1 MGDRMNKQ
9 QMYASSH
16 NNFFISMTSKHKK
29 AAAARARVGRAAQR
43 KTIPILPS
51 SPGPAAEFDF
61 NFSPDPEPI
70 EILTDS
76 ESDSDCEYTG
86 GVNCHDFDVDSDGY
100 ADEEW
105 SESDEESV
113 VEFEGDELEN
123 NLRELREELHA
134 LPYSEPSKYDLIT
147 GAKTSKQ
154 WKKAEKKRGFGYTGN
169 SQRSQQR
176 HAKAAREKEITRAK
190 AKDSYVD

>member
-1 MGDRMNKQ
+1 
-9 QMYASSH
+9 
-16 NNFFISMTSKHKK
+16 MTSKHKK
-29 AAAARARVGRAAQR
+29 VAAAHARVGRAAQR

-86 GVNCHDFDVDSDGY
+86 GVNCHDFDMDSEEY
-100 ADEEW
+100 ADLEEW

-113 VEFEGDELEN
+113 VEFEGNELEN
-123 NLRELREELHA
+123 NLRELRSWPPVHFLTEVSL
-134 LPYSEPSKYDLIT
+134 
-147 GAKTSKQ
+147 
-154 WKKAEKKRGFGYTGN
+154 
-169 SQRSQQR
+169 
-176 HAKAAREKEITRAK
+176 
-190 AKDSYVD
+190 